1 METVVISDLCRH
13 LLEENRQ
20 ALNARFQKRKAQGAK
35 IDAQMWLLHV
45 QRRILPLV
53 DRVGEYAK
61 QNEVNFGNADI
72 QSRCFQVLNQ
82 LYEVSL
88 DLFSAGHF
96 TESTGILP
104 EALAQLWDQTLCRLP
119 NLLMKNPKLIAGGLS
134 NGVLSIAKSH
144 SGSVQA
150 WLASLERVAAQVE
163 SVDHMMQAGKVAA
176 WTAGLPEYR
185 NSALEI
191 ARQLPVAIVRSLLTL
206 SEGLPDQQV
215 LQTVNDWQNNPWH
228 HAKDRREQPGIVQVA
243 RCGAFQGFGGVFL
256 YPPKVFKHDQS
267 IFASDGKSV
276 WLLMA
281 DSFGQSF
288 HRCDVANQTSSR
300 AARGGPSI
308 DKNGVVTWMKDSA
321 AMPELSGSTSQACDG
336 HTLAVTIPTSFHVFL
351 ITNTSEQSS
360 WS

>member
-35 IDAQMWLLHV
+35 IDADMWLLHV

-53 DRVGEYAK
+53 DRVGDYAK
-61 QNEVNFGNADI
+61 QNEANFGNADI

-82 LYEVSL
+82 MYEVSL

-96 TESTGILP
+96 TETTGILP
-104 EALAQLWDQTLCRLP
+104 EALAQLWDQTLCKIP
-119 NLLMKNPKLIAGGLS
+119 HLLMKNPKLIAGGLS
-134 NGVLSIAKSH
+134 NGVLSIAKSQ
-144 SGSVQA
+144 SGSVQT
-150 WLASLERVAAQVE
+150 WLASLERVAAE
-163 SVDHMMQAGKVAA
+163 VDSADHLMQAGKVAA
-176 WTAGLPEYR
+176 WTAGLPEFR

-191 ARQLPVAIVRSLLTL
+191 ARQLPVAIVRSLLRL
-206 SEGLPDQQV
+206 SEDLSDENVQQTLV
-215 LQTVNDWQNNPWH
+215 EWQNNPWH
-228 HAKDRREQPGIVQVA
+228 SVKDGLEQAGIVQVA

-256 YPPKVFKHDQS
+256 YPPKVFQHDHS

-276 WLLMA
+276 WLLKA

-288 HRCDVANQTSSR
+288 HRCDIANESSR
-300 AARGGPSI
+300 RAAKGSPSI
-308 DKNGVVTWMKDSA
+308 DKNGVVTWKKDFA
-321 AMPELSGSTSQACDG
+321 AMPELSGATSQACDD

-351 ITNTSEQSS
+351 ITNTSTQSS